1 MATAAPVHPGAPR
14 QGVIARHPLLS
25 FFLLT
30 FLISWGWWA
39 LWGALQLPT
48 PLIYVRTA
56 GPTIAAFVVLA
67 IISGRPGVL
76 GLLRSYVHWRVGVQ
90 WYLLALIGVPFLVF
104 FVIRGRTGGPCR
116 FCRSGL
122 ELYTRIRRW
131 IRHQRLPRRWS
142 AFGPSQKFAPRN
154 SPPAYKDSPYRGCA

>member
-1 MATAAPVHPGAPR
+1 MATAALVHPDAPR

-67 IISGRPGVL
+67 IASGRPGVV
-76 GLLRSYVHWRVGVQ
+76 GLLRSGHRLWHRGIGHHHRDPGTTE
-90 WYLLALIGVPFLVF
+90 LRALRAGS
-104 FVIRGRTGGPCR
+104 GTPCHVR
-116 FCRSGL
+116 
-122 ELYTRIRRW
+122 
-131 IRHQRLPRRWS
+131 
-142 AFGPSQKFAPRN
+142 
-154 SPPAYKDSPYRGCA
+154 DSPVIHAAGTLQPRPHFLPLFTGVRGIGFLRTSPLRSSRKFGASLGF